1 MITRFHFSQFVYD
14 RSTQW
19 TVCASDVILYFVLV
33 LKPLGGS
40 AAVSSLNNKNA
51 PNASPLLPS
60 LHLHHLHRQI
70 IVMDLH
76 GCTNA
81 SWHRLHF
88 WFKAAITQ
96 VLCSCSRLH
105 GGARVLCKF
114 FSFYCVLEKTKA
126 YISEKQALHL
136 VKVRGNGKEKV
147 FLIFFFF
154 FFSVGAN

>member
-19 TVCASDVILYFVLV
+19 TVCASVVILYFVLV

-96 VLCSCSRLH
+96 VREHECSTMKLQVLFFLLCSRKDKSIHIWETGLAPCQ
-105 GGARVLCKF
+105 
-114 FSFYCVLEKTKA
+114 
-126 YISEKQALHL
+126 SERQRQREGVPHL
-136 VKVRGNGKEKV
+136 
-147 FLIFFFF
+147 FFF
-154 FFSVGAN
+154 FFSWC